1 MRWWRHSPLGP
12 IVAMILLLWT
22 AVDLSN
28 AGLCA
33 LDNED
38 AAPIAADATTALAAS
53 HGDRAPLA
61 PDTSRHVDDCFC
73 CSHCV
78 DVRPFA
84 AVLECAPVPLPRSV
98 LMLAAP
104 RNIGASLYHPPLAA

>member
-1 MRWWRHSPLGP
+1 ML
-12 IVAMILLLWT
+12 LLLWT

-38 AAPIAADATTALAAS
+38 AAPMAADATATFSAAA
-53 HGDRAPLA
+53 HDAGAPLA
-61 PDTSRHVDDCFC
+61 PDTTRHVDDCFC

-78 DVRPFA
+78 DIRALTVA
-84 AVLECAPVPLPRSV
+84 LDCTAVALPRAL

-104 RNIGASLYHPPLAA
+104 RNAGASLYHPPLTA